1 MRLRIPNLVSQPNE
15 VPIVAET
22 ATGSDVEVN
31 GAQEMNEKTGTQTQV
46 TSKFEDEGV
55 SPEVQH
61 GVQIAQAINQV
72 WSREHL
78 IAAYIII
85 WIINFIQ
92 GFGSGITGAFFC
104 RYLA

>member
-1 MRLRIPNLVSQPNE
+1 MRLRIPNLISQPNE

-22 ATGSDVEVN
+22 AAGSDVEVT
-31 GAQEMNEKTGTQTQV
+31 GAQESNEKDVSRTEV
-46 TSKFEDEGV
+46 TSKPEEDAV
-55 SPEVQH
+55 SSEVQH

-78 IAAYIII
+78 IAAYIMI

-92 GFGSGITGAFFC
+92 GFGSGITGWLF
-104 RYLA
+104 